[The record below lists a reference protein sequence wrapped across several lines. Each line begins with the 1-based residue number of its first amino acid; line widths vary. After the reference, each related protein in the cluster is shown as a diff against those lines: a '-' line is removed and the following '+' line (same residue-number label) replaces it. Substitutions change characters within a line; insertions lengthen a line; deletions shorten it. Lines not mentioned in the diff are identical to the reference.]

1 MATLATDHYWR
12 YLCPGAFVLTTS
24 AVTNIAT
31 DGWIAIATLLRPQGR
46 RGELLADPL
55 SDVEGV
61 FSAGRSVMLMGK
73 TTAGKQVKEPR
84 TLEEHWRPTGRN
96 ASRIVLKL
104 SGCESINDAEALAGL
119 QVLIAADEMPELD
132 EDTYFVGDLVGCAF
146 FDGDEPA
153 GKIIDVEFP
162 VGSDG
167 RRLEDAALL
176 LVVEVAEGEET
187 VLVPFVRAW
196 LKHVD
201 VEERRVVMHL
211 PAGLLSGN
219 DEAFGEDPGE
229 EDEESDAV

>member
-1 MATLATDHYWR
+1 M
-12 YLCPGAFVLTTS
+12 TTS

-46 RGELLADPL
+46 RGELLSDPL
-55 SDVEGV
+55 SDVDGV
-61 FSAGRSVMLMGK
+61 FSAGRSVLLSGK
-73 TTAGKQVKEPR
+73 TAAGKQVKEPR
-84 TLEEHWRPTGRN
+84 TLEEAWRPTGRN

-104 SGCESINDAEALAGL
+104 SGCESINDAEAIAGL
-119 QVLIAADEMPELD
+119 QVLIAADDMPALE

-176 LVVEVAEGEET
+176 LVVEVAEVEEP

-201 VEERRVVMHL
+201 VRERRVVMNL
-211 PAGLLSGN
+211 PAGLLSG
-219 DEAFGEDPGE
+219 DAEIFGE
-229 EDEESDAV
+229 EDEDETEESDAI

>member
-1 MATLATDHYWR
+1 M
-12 YLCPGAFVLTTS
+12 TTS

-46 RGELLADPL
+46 RGELLADPQ
-55 SDVEGV
+55 SDVDGV
-61 FSAGRSVMLMGK
+61 FSAGRSVMLSGK
-73 TTAGKQVKEPR
+73 TAAGQQVKEPR
-84 TLEEHWRPTGRN
+84 TLQEAWRPTGRN

-104 SGCESINDAEALAGL
+104 SGCETINDAESLAGL
-119 QVLIAADEMPELD
+119 QVLIPAEEMPTLE

-153 GKIIDVEFP
+153 GTIIDVEFP

-167 RRLEDAALL
+167 RRLEEAALL
-176 LVVEVAEGEET
+176 LVVEVAEGVEP
-187 VLVPFVRAW
+187 VLVPFIRAW

-211 PAGLLSGN
+211 PPGLLSG
-219 DEAFGEDPGE
+219 DAETIGEAEDAE
-229 EDEESDAV
+229 EPDAV

>member
-1 MATLATDHYWR
+1 M
-12 YLCPGAFVLTTS
+12 TTS

-46 RGELLADPL
+46 RGELLSDPL

-61 FSAGRSVMLMGK
+61 FSAGRSVLLSGK
-73 TTAGKQVKEPR
+73 TAAGKQVKEPR
-84 TLEEHWRPTGRN
+84 TLEEAWRPTGRN

-104 SGCESINDAEALAGL
+104 SGCESINDAEAIAGL
-119 QVLIAADEMPELD
+119 QVLIAADDMPALE

-176 LVVEVAEGEET
+176 LVVEVAEVEEP

-201 VEERRVVMHL
+201 VRERRVVMNL
-211 PAGLLSGN
+211 PAGLLSG
-219 DEAFGEDPGE
+219 DAEIFGE
-229 EDEESDAV
+229 EDEDETEESDAI